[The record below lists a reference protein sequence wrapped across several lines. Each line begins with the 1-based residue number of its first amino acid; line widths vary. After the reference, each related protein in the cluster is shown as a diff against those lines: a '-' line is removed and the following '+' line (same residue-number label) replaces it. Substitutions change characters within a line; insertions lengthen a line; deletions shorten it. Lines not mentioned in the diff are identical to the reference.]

1 MPAAEIRALLT
12 ADGARGRLGRCWPG
26 WIPSVVVKA
35 SRSITPQ
42 SWFRAVLACSFPGAP
57 LWRLGKMMNWFG
69 LNIPLMVVLVC
80 CWAGIPLWDVLTR
93 RGAEFRAKHAEV
105 AARAVAVPVLVQP
118 APAPA
123 AASGAGGPVGAGVAE
138 RAGKGKPGFALGR
151 LSGASAYR
159 SGFLHGGTPDTG
171 APSRRKP
178 GSSPAGRR
186 VQSASPARPATA
198 WSWSRSNPYYTF
210 LASGRRR

>member
-1 MPAAEIRALLT
+1 MLVPGGAAMA
-12 ADGARGRLGRCWPG
+12 AG
-26 WIPSVVVKA
+26 
-35 SRSITPQ
+35 
-42 SWFRAVLACSFPGAP
+42 
-57 LWRLGKMMNWFG
+57 GKMMNWFG
-69 LNIPLMVVLVC
+69 LNIPFMVVLVC
-80 CWAGIPLWDVLTR
+80 CWAGILLWHVLTR
-93 RGAEFRAKHAEV
+93 WGAELRAKHAGV

-123 AASGAGGPVGAGVAE
+123 AARGAGCLAGAGVAE

-159 SGFLHGGTPDTG
+159 SGFLHGGMPDTG
-171 APSRRKP
+171 APSRGRP
-178 GSSPAGRR
+178 GSSPAGMR